1 MEINAAVQKPLTLD
15 DCISIALSKN
25 ISLRIAQGDLAKAAA
40 TQAGSYGAYF
50 PVFAVQGTQENTLE
64 KRPVDTANPTDPTEL
79 NFENRAIVAT
89 MQQTLPTGAVLDFS
103 GDLRRD
109 LNSPDKFGAAP
120 TRTRNR
126 LYAVQ
131 LRQPLLRNAWP
142 STARSAI
149 TTARYD
155 REMQENL
162 LRNSKL
168 QTIYAV
174 KSAFYEV
181 LYQRE
186 LIGVN
191 QAAIQRDSTLYAAS
205 ESKVAA
211 KLATRRDVLS
221 AEIQLA
227 SDKASLIK
235 SQSDYEFALD
245 ALKEVMGLP
254 IEMPIAVVGVELS
267 YAPVSLQEER
277 LLRQALE
284 NNPSLHSAEAGID
297 RSRLQLKVAKNQLLP
312 QFDLIA
318 GYSGSFEK
326 DTDQNLDLR
335 TTGFVT
341 TVSLSYPFPDREAA
355 ASVENAQI
363 ALSQQQ
369 DNVLNLKRQLA
380 LSLRRIVR
388 NTYSSIEAINT
399 LQRSIEAAEQKV
411 EFATTMFN

>member
-126 LYAVQ
+126 LYSVQ

-254 IEMPIAVVGVELS
+254 VEMPIAVVGVELS